1 MGNDDHKG
9 NRYMEVRLY
18 KLHFT
23 TPVHFGNASADYDV
37 SLTTI
42 PSDSLYSALIACRAK
57 YGKSLPNDKDGDFG
71 FILSSTF
78 PFYQENEKS
87 NARLF
92 FPKPLSL
99 TLEDD
104 NLDNRK
110 KLKKIEW
117 LEKESFKKAIVGED
131 LIDMPSKVRNNIH
144 GRYFTDNGKID
155 KDFVYSEECPRVK
168 VNKRNFDEDAEPF
181 YIDKVYFK
189 GYSGLFFLAQGDNK
203 AFDILEESLLLLKM
217 EGIGTD
223 RNVGNGFFE
232 FDVKNDVIDF
242 TSELPFSEN
251 INSEYL
257 LTLSSLI
264 PCNKTIVEKLNP
276 DDKISYYALHRN
288 GGWISLPEHSKL
300 RKNVIYSFAAGSV
313 FANPKE
319 KLSDIGKIAD
329 LKPSAITDEDFHVW
343 RNGKS
348 IFLPIKL

>member
-1 MGNDDHKG
+1 
-9 NRYMEVRLY
+9 MEVRLY

-57 YGKSLPNDKDGDFG
+57 YGKSLPNDNDGDFG

-78 PFYQENEKS
+78 PFYQENEQS
-87 NARLF
+87 DARLF

-99 TLEDD
+99 SLEDN

-110 KLKKIEW
+110 KLKKVEW
-117 LEKESFKKAIVGED
+117 LEKESFKMAIAGED
-131 LIDMPSKVRNNIH
+131 LIDKPSKVRNNVH

-189 GYSGLFFLAQGDNK
+189 DYSGLFFLAQGDQK
-203 AFDILEESLLLLKM
+203 SFEILEESLLLLKM
-217 EGIGTD
+217 EGVGTD

-232 FDVKNDVIDF
+232 FDVQKDVLDF
-242 TSELPFSEN
+242 TKELSFSDN
-251 INSEYL
+251 INADYL
-257 LTLSSLI
+257 LSLSSLI
-264 PCNKTIVEKLNP
+264 PYDKTMVEKLIA
-276 DDKISYYALHRN
+276 DERISYTLHRN
-288 GGWISLPEHSKL
+288 GGWISVPEHSKL
-300 RKNVIYSFAAGSV
+300 RKNVIYSFSAGSV
-313 FANPKE
+313 FTNPKE
-319 KLSDIGKIAD
+319 KLSNIGKITD
-329 LKPSAITDEDFHVW
+329 LKPSAITDENFHVW

>member
-1 MGNDDHKG
+1 MDNDVNKRS
-9 NRYMEVRLY
+9 RYMEVRLY

-23 TPVHFGNASADYDV
+23 TPVHFGNARADYDV

-42 PSDSLYSALIACRAK
+42 PSDSLYAALIACRAK
-57 YGKSLPNDKDGDFG
+57 YGKSLPNDKDRDFG

-92 FPKPLSL
+92 FPRPLSL

-104 NLDNRK
+104 NLDYRK
-110 KLKKIEW
+110 KIKKVEW

-131 LIDMPSKVRNNIH
+131 LIDKPSKVRNNVC
-144 GRYFTDNGKID
+144 GKYFVDKERID

-189 GYSGLFFLAQGDNK
+189 DYSGLFFLAKGDK
-203 AFDILEESLLLLKM
+203 DSFEILEESLQLLKM

-232 FDVKNDVIDF
+232 FYPEKDVVDF
-242 TSELPFSEN
+242 SNELPFAEN
-251 INSEYL
+251 EYSEYL
-257 LTLSSLI
+257 LSLSSLI
-264 PCNKTIVEKLNP
+264 PKDKTMVEKLIAG
-276 DDKISYYALHRN
+276 DKISYNLHRN
-288 GGWISLPEHSKL
+288 GGWIAVPEHSKL
-300 RKNVIYSFAAGSV
+300 RKNVIYSFTSGSV
-313 FANPKE
+313 FSNPHE
-319 KLSDIGKIAD
+319 NSIGRIEE
-329 LKPSAITDEDFHVW
+329 LKPTVIKDEKFHVW